1 MCIPLST
8 VDPARNIIM
17 HWYLRRYVFVK
28 EVSTSHTASFQILTG
43 HSLIYYRHHRQQI
56 DAQRISMSTMGK
68 APSHTVLSEPVVQ
81 FQSTLRFCIALT
93 PPMNDCVQMIQ
104 SILMGVE
111 QKTSKT

>member
-1 MCIPLST
+1 MPDRKMCIPLST
-8 VDPARNIIM
+8 VDAARNIIM

-81 FQSTLRFCIALT
+81 FQSTLRFCIAPDST
-93 PPMNDCVQMIQ
+93 H
-104 SILMGVE
+104 E
-111 QKTSKT
+111 